1 MRAEFYFAAANGK
14 KGGRTGGRA
23 ADRLMPDK
31 VRPRSHRRLLPV
43 PPVTAPGER
52 YNSVRQLGVMD
63 SLRCSIMR
71 RAASRVLSS
80 SARSSS
86 RQ

>member
-1 MRAEFYFAAANGK
+1 MAEQKNKPKPAGEALSCGLIFIL
-14 KGGRTGGRA
+14 RR
-23 ADRLMPDK
+23 
-31 VRPRSHRRLLPV
+31 RSHRRLLPM